1 MNHRYMPFGYYVK
14 EGAVTV
20 KTEEADVIKL
30 IFTQYVS
37 GMSLKK
43 IAEMLTFEK
52 VEFLPQQYLWN
63 KNRVA
68 RIIEDSRYTGTD
80 VYEAIIDTE
89 TFETAQEMKLSR
101 NTQADHDRSRV
112 ISSSVVPIICGRCG
126 CITHRTLDKR
136 RREPQRFICRNPD
149 CRAEYI
155 ITDEQMLNMLRKVL
169 ENRSPVSKRET
180 LSDTLSEINRLER
193 EIDAGI
199 EYLDTDAE
207 IIRAKIFE
215 CANAKYQAISQDRA
229 NADKLEQDL
238 SKTDFRLDRRT
249 VMELVRQIKLLT
261 DEQIEVTLISGE
273 IMRKE
278 PYNGTDSTGREN
290 RQGDCSD
297 NHNHNG

>member
-43 IAEMLTFEK
+43 IAEMLTLEK

-136 RREPQRFICRNPD
+136 RREPQRYICRNPD

-169 ENRSPVSKRET
+169 ENRSPVSKREP

-238 SKTDFRLDRRT
+238 SKTDFRINRRT

-278 PYNGTDSTGREN
+278 LYNGTDSTGREN

>member
-1 MNHRYMPFGYYVK
+1 MNHRYMPFGYQVK
-14 EGAVTV
+14 EGVVTV
-20 KTEEADVIKL
+20 KTEEAVVIKL
-30 IFTQYVS
+30 IFTQYLS

-80 VYEAIIDTE
+80 VYQAIIDAE
-89 TFETAQEMKLSR
+89 TFETAQDMKLSR

-136 RREPQRFICRNPD
+136 RKEPQRYICRNPD

-155 ITDEQMLNMLRKVL
+155 ITDEQMLNMLSEVL
-169 ENRSPVSKRET
+169 ENRSPVSNKET

-193 EIDAGI
+193 EIAEGI

-207 IIRAKIFE
+207 IIQAKIFE
-215 CANAKYQAISQDRA
+215 CANAKYRAISQNRA

-238 SKTDFRLDRRT
+238 SKTDFRFDRRT
-249 VMELVRQIKLLT
+249 VMELVRQIKLIT

-278 PYNGTDSTGREN
+278 PYNGTDSTGKEN

-297 NHNHNG
+297 NHNDNV

>member
-43 IAEMLTFEK
+43 IAEMLTLEK

-80 VYEAIIDTE
+80 VYEAII
-89 TFETAQEMKLSR
+89 LSR

-136 RREPQRFICRNPD
+136 RREPQRYICRNPD

-249 VMELVRQIKLLT
+249 VMELVRQIKLIT

>member
-1 MNHRYMPFGYYVK
+1 
-14 EGAVTV
+14 
-20 KTEEADVIKL
+20 
-30 IFTQYVS
+30 
-37 GMSLKK
+37 
-43 IAEMLTFEK
+43 
-52 VEFLPQQYLWN
+52 
-63 KNRVA
+63 
-68 RIIEDSRYTGTD
+68 
-80 VYEAIIDTE
+80 
-89 TFETAQEMKLSR
+89 MKLSR

-136 RREPQRFICRNPD
+136 RREPQRYICRNPD

-169 ENRSPVSKRET
+169 ENRSPVSKREP
-180 LSDTLSEINRLER
+180 LSDTLPEINRLER

-249 VMELVRQIKLLT
+249 VMELVRQIKLIT

>member
-43 IAEMLTFEK
+43 IAEMLTLEK

-136 RREPQRFICRNPD
+136 RREPQRYICRNPD

-180 LSDTLSEINRLER
+180 LSDTLSEINRL
-193 EIDAGI
+193 AGKDI
-199 EYLDTDAE
+199 
-207 IIRAKIFE
+207 
-215 CANAKYQAISQDRA
+215 
-229 NADKLEQDL
+229 
-238 SKTDFRLDRRT
+238 
-249 VMELVRQIKLLT
+249 
-261 DEQIEVTLISGE
+261 
-273 IMRKE
+273 
-278 PYNGTDSTGREN
+278 
-290 RQGDCSD
+290 
-297 NHNHNG
+297 